1 MRKLTDLPAWD
12 RLFRKIVWAQ
22 LGEIRGRRVLD
33 FGSGEGITA
42 DHYAA
47 DNDVTAVEP
56 WDEMLKD
63 AWRDH
68 EYRQIVGGVEALTE
82 FADDTFDVIICH
94 NVLEYTEDKP
104 AIVRELARV
113 LKPGGFLSLVKHNRY
128 GRVMQMAVL
137 LDDFDKANSLLD
149 GEDSAASKFGRIR
162 YYDDA
167 DIQTW
172 CPELMI
178 EKTCGIR
185 AFWDL
190 QQNQE
195 KHPDDLW
202 QEEMMKLEMRVSEV
216 EEFRSIAFFHHL
228 ILRKKN

>member
-22 LGEIRGRRVLD
+22 LGDLRGRRVLD

-68 EYRQIVGGVEALTE
+68 EYRQIVGGVEALAD

-94 NVLEYTEDKP
+94 NVLEYADDKP

-113 LKPGGFLSLVKHNRY
+113 LKPGGFL
-128 GRVMQMAVL
+128 
-137 LDDFDKANSLLD
+137 D
-149 GEDSAASKFGRIR
+149 
-162 YYDDA
+162 
-167 DIQTW
+167 
-172 CPELMI
+172 
-178 EKTCGIR
+178 
-185 AFWDL
+185 
-190 QQNQE
+190 
-195 KHPDDLW
+195 
-202 QEEMMKLEMRVSEV
+202 
-216 EEFRSIAFFHHL
+216 
-228 ILRKKN
+228 RKSFV